1 MKALLSLNES
11 TTAEILADLLQIPP
25 EKAQQLAGQ
34 LRLSEILNLVQ
45 ELKANNML
53 EANEILKPYFAETTG
68 PSGIGAAKKTPKN
81 DPNMQAT
88 MQGSPTPQAPSAP
101 NNVSS
106 STVGST
112 RPNISGPE
120 TPPGEPEPNYTMD
133 IKKDGQPI
141 ATSNVGPDGA
151 ARAIRTGPK
160 SSGKAAGLHALRAV
174 KGAQ

>member
-1 MKALLSLNES
+1 MKALLALNES

-25 EKAQQLAGQ
+25 EQAQQIAGQ

-68 PSGIGAAKKTPKN
+68 PSGIGKAVKPPKN
-81 DPNMQAT
+81 DPTAPAGGGTGQAS
-88 MQGSPTPQAPSAP
+88 GDHHPP

-106 STVGST
+106 STTGSQ
-112 RPNISGPE
+112 RPNLSGPE
-120 TPPGEPEPNYTMD
+120 TPPGEQAPNYTMD

-141 ATSNVGPDGA
+141 ASSNVGPDGA

-174 KGAQ
+174 KGVQ